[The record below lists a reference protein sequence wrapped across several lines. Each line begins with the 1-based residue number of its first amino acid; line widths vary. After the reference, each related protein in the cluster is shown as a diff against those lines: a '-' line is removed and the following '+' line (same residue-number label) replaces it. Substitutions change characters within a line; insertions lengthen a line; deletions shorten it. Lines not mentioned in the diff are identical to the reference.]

1 VYRTIRGCKTCRS
14 SRECA
19 YQLVRISAMVRLRVH
34 KPFSLYMM
42 AVLSLGSS
50 VLRCEG
56 NAESKLNNKHE
67 LEVDCTYSY

>member
-1 VYRTIRGCKTCRS
+1 MSGSGRTVCIAQSGV
-14 SRECA
+14 
-19 YQLVRISAMVRLRVH
+19 VRHAAAVGSALISWLESQ
-34 KPFSLYMM
+34 PFSLYMM

>member
-1 VYRTIRGCKTCRS
+1 
-14 SRECA
+14 
-19 YQLVRISAMVRLRVH
+19 MVRLRVH